1 MIFLVMTIRNLSHI
15 ILEFGWEAPSR
26 SIDILQNMK
35 DSQVARF
42 ARVAGQSGP
51 PYPGK
56 AGHLKKQIKNL
67 FTTINALQTL
77 T

>member
-1 MIFLVMTIRNLSHI
+1 M
-15 ILEFGWEAPSR
+15 LEFGWEAPSR
-26 SIDILQNMK
+26 SIDILPNMK

-42 ARVAGQSGP
+42 ARVAGQNGP

-56 AGHLKKQIKNL
+56 TGHLKKHMKNI

-77 T
+77 A